1 MQRARELLET
11 SHLSVK
17 QVMARV
23 GVTDESHFV
32 RDFKKTCGLTPARYR
47 ERFLGGLPGEGPPPK
62 PPRQRHAAAPNAP
75 RLSPERPSPASSAAG
90 VTAPP
95 LLLRRPSH
103 PRQLKPDNSL
113 LIRLGKRAELLSLL
127 LLRHTAFA
135 ELTTAVTDNIVR
147 EQNGFRPIS
156 YRPRRSSTSRRLP
169 PAAGSPRSLPTLSPR
184 RSLDPRPLPSAAH
197 ARRKA

>member
-11 SHLSVK
+11 SYLSVK

-32 RDFKKTCGLTPARYR
+32 RDFKKACGLTPARYR
-47 ERFLGGLPGEGPPPK
+47 ERFLGGRLDESLPPK
-62 PPRQRHAAAPNAP
+62 PPRQSHAAVPSAP
-75 RLSPERPSPASSAAG
+75 RPSPAWPSPTSSAVG

-103 PRQLKPDNSL
+103 PRQLRPDNSL
-113 LIRLGKRAELLSLL
+113 LVRVRKRGELLSLL

-156 YRPRRSSTSRRLP
+156 YRPRRNSTARRLP
-169 PAAGSPRSLPTLSPR
+169 PAAGTPRALPARPSR
-184 RSLDPRPLPSAAH
+184 RSLDP
-197 ARRKA
+197 